1 MMSQGSMRKVSGDP
15 GTAAPGNALWIDLHD
30 PDEAERGRIAAA
42 VGLSVPTREALSEV
56 EASSRLRR
64 EHRTLVL
71 STPMVGPEGGFP
83 VLRPLGFVLTPERL
97 LTVRFQTLPAFE
109 AVGAR
114 LAAEPGLATTSLD
127 LFLLLVEELVDGLAD
142 GLERAAGDLD
152 ALSGRIFEVE
162 TRMSADRQAPRARD
176 RMLRRLLRH
185 LGRHAR
191 ELRKIRASLLGLG
204 RIAPFVAGECG
215 RGFPAAERGRLDT
228 IRHDIESLDEFE
240 SRLSETVQF
249 LLDATLGLIN
259 IEQNNT
265 FKVLTIVS
273 VVGIPPTLMAS
284 VYGMNFKHMPEL
296 DWAWGYPFGLAV
308 ILLSALT
315 PLVYFKIRGW
325 F

>member
-1 MMSQGSMRKVSGDP
+1 MMSQGSLRK
-15 GTAAPGNALWIDLHD
+15 APGAAAMPAPHDALWIDLHD
-30 PDEAERGRIAAA
+30 PDEAERARVASA
-42 VGLSVPTREALSEV
+42 VGLSIPTREALSEV
-56 EASSRLRR
+56 ETSSRLRR
-64 EHRTLVL
+64 ERHALVL
-71 STPMVGPEGGFP
+71 STPMIGPEGGFP
-83 VLRPLGFVLTPERL
+83 VLRPLGFVLTPQRL

-109 AVGAR
+109 EVGR
-114 LAAEPGLATTSLD
+114 RVAAEPGLAPTSLD
-127 LFLLLVEELVDGLAD
+127 LFLLIVEELVDGLAD
-142 GLERAAGDLD
+142 GLERAASDLD
-152 ALSGRIFEVE
+152 TLSGRIFEVE
-162 TRMSADRQAPRARD
+162 TRTSADRQAPKARD

-215 RGFPAAERGRLDT
+215 RGFPVADRARLET
-228 IRHDIESLDEFE
+228 IRQDIESLDEFE

-296 DWAWGYPFGLAV
+296 DWAWGYPYGLAV
-308 ILLSALT
+308 IVASAVIPIL
-315 PLVYFKIRGW
+315 YFKVRGW

>member
-1 MMSQGSMRKVSGDP
+1 MISQGNPRKAPSEP
-15 GTAAPGNALWIDLHD
+15 GPSAPGDALWIDLHD
-30 PDEAERGRIAAA
+30 PDEVERERVAGA
-42 VGLSVPTREALSEV
+42 VGLSIPTREALSEV

-64 EHRTLVL
+64 ERRTLIL
-71 STPMVGPEGGFP
+71 STPMVGPEDGFP

-97 LTVRFQTLPAFE
+97 LTVRFQVLPAFE

-114 LAAEPGLATTSLD
+114 VAADPSLAPTSLD

-142 GLERAAGDLD
+142 GLERTAGDLD

-191 ELRKIRASLLGLG
+191 DLRKIRASLLGLG

-215 RGFPAAERGRLDT
+215 RGFPTADRGRFDT

-240 SRLSETVQF
+240 ARLSETVQF

-273 VVGIPPTLMAS
+273 VVGIPPTLLAS

-296 DWAWGYPFGLAV
+296 DWVWGYPYGLAV
-308 ILLSALT
+308 ILLSAAT
-315 PLVYFKIRGW
+315 PLIYFKIRGW